1 MRAALVCSLL
11 ASASTCFA
19 APTARGEVV
28 DPFPF
33 DDGFPNPTPDQLAQI
48 QLAAHGTLSNSTGPA
63 KVSDQGLTN
72 LRLINFN
79 ERTEAVFFQQLL
91 HNVTYNV
98 SGFDLPRHVDRQYM
112 LDFLTVV
119 QKTEELHNLNAV
131 NALKRLNATGVEPCT
146 RYNFPVSNF
155 REAITLATTFTS
167 NVFGVLGDIATVYAR
182 NGDAAL
188 VRGILQSAT
197 AEGEQN
203 GFYRY
208 LLGKTPQQLP
218 FTTVSHRD
226 FAFSALH
233 SFVDP
238 TSCPNLDVID
248 LKVFEKIAVLT
259 PPKAADSTIK
269 LSLANGNGTW
279 VEDKEYYG
287 VYVNQGNR
295 PVVVPVKQVNGR
307 KGGEIVVEAEFPY
320 TAHLLN
326 GLTIVS
332 VTDRPGPFANV
343 DEVAGNATWAPGFI
357 VVN

>member
-1 MRAALVCSLL
+1 MRASIALSLL
-11 ASASTCFA
+11 AFASTCLA
-19 APTARGEVV
+19 APTARGEIV

-33 DDGFPNPTPDQLAQI
+33 DDGFPDPSPEQLAQI
-48 QLAAHGTLSNSTGPA
+48 QLAAHGTLSNSSGP
-63 KVSDQGLTN
+63 SQISNEGLTN

-79 ERTEAVFFQQLL
+79 ERTEAVFFEQLL
-91 HNVTYNV
+91 YNVTNNV
-98 SGFDLPRHVDRQYM
+98 PGFELPQHVDRQYM
-112 LDFLTVV
+112 LDFLLVV

-131 NALKRLNATGVEPCT
+131 RALEKFNATGVEPCT
-146 RYNFPVSNF
+146 RYNFPVSTF
-155 REAITLATTFTS
+155 TEAINLATTFTS
-167 NVFGVLGDIATVYAR
+167 NVFGVLGDIATVFAE

-188 VRGILQSAT
+188 VRGILQAAT

-208 LLGKTPQQLP
+208 LLGKTPQELP

-248 LKVFEKIAVLT
+248 LKVFETITVLT
-259 PPKAADSTIK
+259 PPKDVDSTIK
-269 LSLANGNGTW
+269 FSLSNKNRLW
-279 VEDKEYYG
+279 EDGKDYFA
-287 VYVNQGNR
+287 VYVNQGNL
-295 PVVVPVKQVNGR
+295 PVVVPVKQVTEHE
-307 KGGEIVVEAEFPY
+307 GGDIVVEAEFPY

-332 VTDRPGPFANV
+332 VTDNAGPFANV